1 MSRLF
6 LLPLLLVGLLGG
18 ILQLPPVTGAFGQ
31 YPLLFLS
38 ERKDLHIGTRRA
50 HSNFFKVVQGDQYTY
65 GMRSEGGDEIF
76 DRDQFY
82 DRLDKAR
89 QVSGNAPIVIFVH
102 GCCVSFGEQLLQAN
116 DLKKAINTSYARAP
130 SEGAGAPVVLT
141 YDWAAPFS
149 YNTSLENCYVAQSR
163 FEDFMRGM
171 VGRYGSDK
179 IVIVAHSLGTL
190 MVQNYARHIEDSP
203 EQAPF
208 QAIIFSRA
216 DVDRDAFAE
225 CLPAL
230 KKYSKRLVVIS
241 SHNDP
246 NLYFSGML
254 RKVGIKFAQAAT
266 LPATLPVRL
275 PAKLPGARLKKERDT
290 EAKSVE
296 DKTDEVAEKAVLIEQ
311 PKSPKVNLRLGQT
324 KVARNFAS
332 SVEVYD
338 MSALRIG
345 HGIPYKFVGDLL
357 FHDLE
362 DFDMKKSSGG
372 VLVVHGA
379 RP

>member
-1 MSRLF
+1 LF
-6 LLPLLLVGLLGG
+6 LLPLLLVGLLSALWSG
-18 ILQLPPVTGAFGQ
+18 PPVTGAFGQ
-31 YPLLFLS
+31 HPLLFLS

-116 DLKKAINTSYARAP
+116 DLKKAINTSYARSPA
-130 SEGAGAPVVLT
+130 EGEGAPVVLT

-163 FEDFMRGM
+163 FEEFMRGM
-171 VGRYGSDK
+171 VSRYGSDK

-190 MVQNYARHIEDSP
+190 MVQNYAQHIEDSAQ
-203 EQAPF
+203 QAPF
-208 QAIIFSRA
+208 QAIVFSRA

-230 KKYSKRLVVIS
+230 KKYSKRLVVLS

-246 NLYFSGML
+246 NIYFSGML
-254 RKVGIKFAQAAT
+254 RKVGVKFAQAAS
-266 LPATLPVRL
+266 LPATLPT
-275 PAKLPGARLKKERDT
+275 KLPLPKSKKESEA

-296 DKTDEVAEKAVLIEQ
+296 DKTDEVAEKAVQIEQ
-311 PKSPKVNLRLGQT
+311 PKSPKLNLRLGQT

-332 SVEVYD
+332 SIEVYD

-362 DFDMKKSSGG
+362 DFDMKKTSGG
-372 VLVVHGA
+372 VLAVHGA